1 MKEYLYYL
9 AMQYEKATGVK
20 CKDLISVVYSKE
32 FIDWLRK
39 RRKMG
44 EKYSN
49 MLQEIGLLDLD
60 DPYTVEVGKGFLDTL
75 VKESSNAIITPYP
88 KGFDIRIGK
97 IIISPGFKVNYGVPT
112 SVACDDVTEKN
123 ITSNHQLTFM
133 TQNPYTSAHIKNWE
147 QLHNS
152 GNSEIIVGVFGDIH
166 DEDKEEK
173 ARQLEVLE
181 RKMQGSLAKMK
192 ETDGDTYLTVVASNP
207 KLLLKKIYKKVW

>member
-1 MKEYLYYL
+1 MNDFWST

-32 FIDWLRK
+32 FSDWLRK
-39 RRKMG
+39 RRGMG
-44 EKYSN
+44 ERYSK

-60 DPYTVEVGKGFLDTL
+60 DPYTVEVGKGCLDTL
-75 VKESSNAIITPYP
+75 VKESSNLIITPYP
-88 KGFDIRIGK
+88 KGFDIRTGR

-112 SVACDDVTEKN
+112 LFARDDVTEKS
-123 ITSNHQLTFM
+123 ITSNHQLIFM

-147 QLHNS
+147 QLYNS

-166 DEDKEEK
+166 DKDKAEK
-173 ARQLEVLE
+173 IRQLETIE
-181 RKMQGSLAKMK
+181 RKTQGSLAKTE

-207 KLLLKKIYKKVW
+207 KHLLKKIYKKVW

>member
-9 AMQYEKATGVK
+9 AVQYEKATGVK

-32 FIDWLRK
+32 FSDWLRK
-39 RRKMG
+39 RRGMG
-44 EKYSN
+44 ERYSK

-60 DPYTVEVGKGFLDTL
+60 DPYTVEVGKGCLDTL
-75 VKESSNAIITPYP
+75 VKESSNLIITPYP
-88 KGFDIRIGK
+88 KGFDIRIGR

-112 SVACDDVTEKN
+112 LFVRDDVTEKS

-147 QLHNS
+147 QLYNS

-166 DEDKEEK
+166 DKDKAEK
-173 ARQLEVLE
+173 IRQLETIE
-181 RKMQGSLAKMK
+181 RKTQGSLAEME

-207 KLLLKKIYKKVW
+207 KHLLKKIYKKVW

>member
-32 FIDWLRK
+32 FSDWLRK
-39 RRKMG
+39 RRGMG
-44 EKYSN
+44 ERYSK

-60 DPYTVEVGKGFLDTL
+60 DPYTVEVGKGCLDTL
-75 VKESSNAIITPYP
+75 VKESSNLIITPYP
-88 KGFDIRIGK
+88 KGFDIRTGR

-112 SVACDDVTEKN
+112 LFARDDVTEKS
-123 ITSNHQLTFM
+123 ITSNHQLIFM

-147 QLHNS
+147 QLYNS

-166 DEDKEEK
+166 DKDKAEK
-173 ARQLEVLE
+173 IRQLETIE
-181 RKMQGSLAKMK
+181 RKTQGSLAKTE

-207 KLLLKKIYKKVW
+207 KHLLKKIYKKVW

>member
-9 AMQYEKATGVK
+9 AVQYEKATGVK

-32 FIDWLRK
+32 FSDWLRK
-39 RRKMG
+39 RRGMG
-44 EKYSN
+44 EKYSK
-49 MLQEIGLLDLD
+49 MLQEIGLLDLG
-60 DPYTVEVGKGFLDTL
+60 DPYTVEVGKGCLDTL

-112 SVACDDVTEKN
+112 LVTNDYVTE
-123 ITSNHQLTFM
+123 ISLTSNHQLTFM
-133 TQNPYTSAHIKNWE
+133 TQNPYTSTHIKNWE
-147 QLHNS
+147 QLYNS

-166 DEDKEEK
+166 DKDKAEK
-173 ARQLEVLE
+173 VRQLEMIE
-181 RKMQGSLAKMK
+181 RKTQGSLAKME

-207 KLLLKKIYKKVW
+207 KHLLKKIYKKVW

>member
-9 AMQYEKATGVK
+9 AVQYEKATGVK

-32 FIDWLRK
+32 FSDWLRK
-39 RRKMG
+39 RRGMS
-44 EKYSN
+44 EKYSK
-49 MLQEIGLLDLD
+49 MLQEIGLLDLG
-60 DPYTVEVGKGFLDTL
+60 DPYTVEVGKGCLDTL

-112 SVACDDVTEKN
+112 LVANDDVTE
-123 ITSNHQLTFM
+123 ISLTSNHQLTFM
-133 TQNPYTSAHIKNWE
+133 TQNPYTSTHIKNWE
-147 QLHNS
+147 QLYNS

-166 DEDKEEK
+166 DKDKAEK
-173 ARQLEVLE
+173 IRQLEMIE
-181 RKMQGSLAKMK
+181 RKTQGSLAKME

-207 KLLLKKIYKKVW
+207 KHLLKKIYKKVW